1 MLVASE
7 PVSAAGVCHR
17 PASNEM
23 PPVPCENRLG
33 GTMNSSLLGSVR
45 APLLAALLLL
55 FTAPLIAEEKAPAAT
70 DSAAPVQLISPEAQ
84 AVLDRMTAFL
94 KAQKS
99 FSIDSQATRDEVVKF
114 GYKLQNNEHATLTTQ
129 LSTKLRVDVDGDDRS
144 RQFYYDGAKLT
155 MYSPDD
161 EVYTQVKAPDTI
173 GKLVD
178 RLLGAGIEMPMIDML
193 YQIYQGSLTE
203 AVRGGVL
210 VGDSN
215 IDGTDCDHLAFR
227 QGNVDW
233 QLWVEQ
239 GDKPLPRK
247 LLVTTRYE
255 VGDPQYQVTM
265 RWNLKPKID
274 ASTFVFTPPKGVK
287 EIPFSDPAALADA
300 TP

>member
-1 MLVASE
+1 MSKSAHRSVVA
-7 PVSAAGVCHR
+7 H
-17 PASNEM
+17 
-23 PPVPCENRLG
+23 
-33 GTMNSSLLGSVR
+33 LLS
-45 APLLAALLLL
+45 ALLLL
-55 FTAPLIAEEKAPAAT
+55 VAAPLTAQETAQPAGTVA
-70 DSAAPVQLISPEAQ
+70 SAQVISPEAQ

-94 KAQKS
+94 KTQKS
-99 FSIDSQATRDEVVKF
+99 FSIDSQSTRDEVVAF
-114 GYKLQNNEHATLTTQ
+114 GYKLQNNEHATLTAQ
-129 LSTKLRVDVDGDDRS
+129 LTNKLRVDVSGDERDRL
-144 RQFYYDGAKLT
+144 FIYDGATLT

-161 EVYTQVKAPDTI
+161 EAYTKVKAPDTI

-178 RLLGAGIEMPMIDML
+178 RLLGAGIEMPLIDML
-193 YQIYQGSLTE
+193 YQIHQGSLTE

-215 IDGTDCDHLAFR
+215 IDGSDCDHLAFR

-274 ASTFVFTPPKGVK
+274 ASTFVFTPPKGAH
-287 EIPFSDPAALADA
+287 EIPFVDPAAIADA
-300 TP
+300 AP